1 MKKVIIVLGPTAVG
15 KTKTGIELAK
25 RFATEI
31 ISGDS
36 VQVYKGLDIGSA
48 KVTEEE
54 ASGIKHH
61 LIDILEPNETYSVC
75 DFQKASRELMEKLDI
90 PIIVGGF
97 ILELIELNNINVIL
111 QEISLLSYIF
121 AFLLT
126 FAVSMIALKLTIR
139 FLKKQKFI
147 VFSVYTF
154 LMFVV
159 TFVFNFII

>member
-1 MKKVIIVLGPTAVG
+1 MSRSGSTISSLILLGN
-15 KTKTGIELAK
+15 
-25 RFATEI
+25 
-31 ISGDS
+31 D
-36 VQVYKGLDIGSA
+36 
-48 KVTEEE
+48 
-54 ASGIKHH
+54 
-61 LIDILEPNETYSVC
+61 ET
-75 DFQKASRELMEKLDI
+75 KASEFSFLLSI